1 MEPARNTAKVV
12 WYKRVSIHT
21 CVKLSV
27 FPKSRIQSALLS
39 SQLLCRC
46 QIFVVYL
53 ACQAFSSIH
62 SHLRS
67 ASHTWPCAA
76 RPAKKKPKTKPQP
89 PSPRFELQSKRTDE
103 PTSRQPKPLV
113 RLPALWSQQE
123 LWFITKDLPLWVIR
137 PQQAVPL
144 RGS

>member
-1 MEPARNTAKVV
+1 MEPTRNTAKVV
-12 WYKRVSIHT
+12 WYKTVSIYT
-21 CVKLSV
+21 CVKLLV
-27 FPKSRIQSALLS
+27 FPRFRIHSAFLSRQAIMLFPS
-39 SQLLCRC
+39 LCCVSC
-46 QIFVVYL
+46 QV
-53 ACQAFSSIH
+53 FSSIH
-62 SHLRS
+62 SKLPP

-89 PSPRFELQSKRTDE
+89 PSPRFERGSKRTDE

-123 LWFITKDLPLWVIR
+123 LWFITKDLPLWVIKPR
-137 PQQAVPL
+137 QAVPL